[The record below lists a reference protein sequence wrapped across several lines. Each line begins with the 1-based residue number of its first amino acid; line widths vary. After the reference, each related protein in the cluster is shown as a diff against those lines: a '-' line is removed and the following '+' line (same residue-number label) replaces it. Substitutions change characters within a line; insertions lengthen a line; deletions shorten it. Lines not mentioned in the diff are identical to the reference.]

1 MRPARRLRASG
12 SHLSQPGPASAFTAP
27 RGVGSELPPTRARVR
42 LLGPCFKTG
51 RVGGRS
57 SPQTPGARA
66 CARHTGCSL
75 PRPLA
80 GDGAGGGAGPPEG
93 GTLPAA
99 GRYRARPCGRSTFA
113 RGRPGPIRG
122 RSRRSAAEGRRPGAG
137 SRRDGGRRDDGPRG
151 PPKAVAATDHPPPGL
166 SPPGRLHGPH
176 PFTSRRVHALLNS
189 LFKVLFNFPS
199 RYLSAIG
206 PVPLFSLRWS
216 LPPALGCIPKQ
227 PDSGRTAPGRAPPH
241 LPG

>member
-1 MRPARRLRASG
+1 MAEVRR
-12 SHLSQPGPASAFTAP
+12 
-27 RGVGSELPPTRARVR
+27 
-42 LLGPCFKTG
+42 
-51 RVGGRS
+51 
-57 SPQTPGARA
+57 
-66 CARHTGCSL
+66 
-75 PRPLA
+75 RPLA
-80 GDGAGGGAGPPEG
+80 HARARGIRGALSLGPSRVTARVAARGRRRG

-122 RSRRSAAEGRRPGAG
+122 RSRRSTAEGRRPGAG

-151 PPKAVAATDHPPPGL
+151 PPKAVAATDRPPPGL

-227 PDSGRTAPGRAPPH
+227 PDSGRTAPGRAPPPPTG
-241 LPG
+241 LAPSPAVASTCRWEAVLWR